1 MVVIIITVLL
11 LLLRHIL
18 CQTQKNVW
26 LTFSVF
32 VYKGNKETAHVGLAS
47 LFLCTN

>member
-1 MVVIIITVLL
+1 MVVIIITVL

-26 LTFSVF
+26 LTFSAF

>member
-1 MVVIIITVLL
+1 MVVIIIIVS

-26 LTFSVF
+26 LTFSAF
-32 VYKGNKETAHVGLAS
+32 VYKGNKEAAHVGLAS